1 MRIINKKARFDYKL
15 FDRFEAGIVLVGEDV
30 KVLKAL
36 RNLSGSHAKI
46 LSGEVFLISPMFT
59 KAKKLLL
66 HKSEIVSVATK
77 MKQKGLT
84 LVPLSVYTK
93 GRIFKV
99 GLAFGKAKRK
109 FEKRE
114 AIKKR
119 DLEKETRL
127 R

>member
-1 MRIINKKARFDYKL
+1 MKIINKKARFDYKL
-15 FDRFEAGIVLVGEDV
+15 FDRFEAGIALVGEDV
-30 KVLKAL
+30 KVLKSI
-36 RNLSGSHAKI
+36 RNLSGSYIKI
-46 LSGEVFLISPMFT
+46 ISGEVFLISPMFV

-66 HKSEIVSVATK
+66 HKSEIVTVSTK

-99 GLAFGKAKRK
+99 GLAFEKAKRK